1 MNEIS
6 IYNVKIFLY
15 RYQVFRP
22 NKQSLINNV
31 NFSRGIPVSYPKRG
45 AFSVINSFQS
55 KALRKLLKD
64 GSSFFKI
71 SLIIS
76 SKLYENCCFRFNL
89 KLLPLEDS
97 PDFQKNQRFE

>member
-1 MNEIS
+1 MKSPFILLRD
-6 IYNVKIFLY
+6 FFY

-31 NFSRGIPVSYPKRG
+31 NFSWGTPVSHPKRG
-45 AFSVINSFQS
+45 AFSVRNSFQS

-76 SKLYENCCFRFNL
+76 SKLYEIFFFL
-89 KLLPLEDS
+89 AVDLI
-97 PDFQKNQRFE
+97 